1 MRRASAVVPKGRGH
15 RCGDPPDQGLPGLI
29 PDTHFSNRSD
39 YGYPCLYRPGA
50 GDDLRTAKTPT
61 RLSWGAV
68 FAGVVIAV
76 AVQLVLGI
84 LGAGIGLT
92 MVDPVEGTT
101 PGAAGFGIG
110 AGIFW
115 LITTVIALGAGGY
128 AAARV
133 AGVHDRFDALVH
145 GLVVWGVTLI
155 LTLYLLTSVVGGII
169 GGAFR
174 TVGAVA
180 GAAGS
185 TVGAAAPAAASVAGI
200 DKQDVRSEAAAY
212 LSDAPNDPAQMTP
225 EQAQTAIAKELPAM
239 ARGGAEGQQ
248 AEARVVDI
256 VAAQRKISREQ
267 AQAQV
272 TRAKQQFVQA
282 KDKTVETRRSR
293 PTRRRALPPA
303 PRSCSCSR
311 C

>member
-1 MRRASAVVPKGRGH
+1 MAINVTN
-15 RCGDPPDQGLPGLI
+15 GLAPIDETRVGK
-29 PDTHFSNRSD
+29 
-39 YGYPCLYRPGA
+39 
-50 GDDLRTAKTPT
+50 TAT

-68 FAGVVIAV
+68 LAGVVIAI

-110 AGIFW
+110 AGIYW

-133 AGVHDRFDALVH
+133 AGVQERFDALVH

-155 LTLYLLTSVVGGII
+155 LTLYLLTSAVGGII

-180 GAAGS
+180 GTAGS
-185 TVGAAAPAAASVAGI
+185 AVGAAASVAPVAASAAGV
-200 DKQDVRSEAAAY
+200 DGQDVKEAARDVRSEAAAY

-225 EQAQTAIAKELPAM
+225 EQAQAEIAKQLPAL

-248 AEARVVDI
+248 AESRIVDV
-256 VAAQRKISREQ
+256 VAAQRKISRPE

-272 TRAKQQFVQA
+272 TRAKAQFVQTKNETIATA
-282 KDKTVETRRSR
+282 KSATDKAAGAAAGTSFVLVIALLIGAAAAGFGATAA
-293 PTRRRALPPA
+293 TRRRL
-303 PRSCSCSR
+303 R
-311 C
+311 

>member
-1 MRRASAVVPKGRGH
+1 MVSNVTNGVLPIDEVRA
-15 RCGDPPDQGLPGLI
+15 
-29 PDTHFSNRSD
+29 
-39 YGYPCLYRPGA
+39 
-50 GDDLRTAKTPT
+50 AKMPT
-61 RLSWGAV
+61 RLSWGAI

-84 LGAGIGLT
+84 LGTGIGLT

-110 AGIFW
+110 AGIYW
-115 LITTVIALGAGGY
+115 LITTIVALGAGGY

-155 LTLYLLTSVVGGII
+155 LTLYLLTSAVGGII

-185 TVGAAAPAAASVAGI
+185 SVGAVAPKVASVAGV
-200 DKQDVRSEAAAY
+200 DESDVRNEAAAY
-212 LSDAPNDPAQMTP
+212 LSDAPSDPAQMTP
-225 EQAQTAIAKELPAM
+225 EQAQKEIAKQLPAL
-239 ARGGAEGQQ
+239 ARGGNEGREAEG
-248 AEARVVDI
+248 RIVDI
-256 VAAQRKISREQ
+256 VAAQRNIPRAE

-272 TRAKQQFVQA
+272 TRAKQQFVQSKDNAVATA
-282 KDKTVETRRSR
+282 KSATDAAAGAAAGTSFVIVLALLIGAVAASIGATTATRRTIR
-293 PTRRRALPPA
+293 
-303 PRSCSCSR
+303 
-311 C
+311 

>member
-1 MRRASAVVPKGRGH
+1 MATHAYTGPVP
-15 RCGDPPDQGLPGLI
+15 
-29 PDTHFSNRSD
+29 
-39 YGYPCLYRPGA
+39 

-155 LTLYLLTSVVGGII
+155 LTLYLLTSVAGGII

-239 ARGGAEGQQ
+239 ARGGADGQQ

-282 KDKTVETRRSR
+282 KDKTVETAKVATDKAAGAAAGTSFMLVLALLIGAGAAGFGATAA
-293 PTRRRALPPA
+293 TRRKLR
-303 PRSCSCSR
+303 
-311 C
+311 

>member
-1 MRRASAVVPKGRGH
+1 MATHAYTGPVP
-15 RCGDPPDQGLPGLI
+15 
-29 PDTHFSNRSD
+29 
-39 YGYPCLYRPGA
+39 

-155 LTLYLLTSVVGGII
+155 LTLYLLTSAVGGII

-180 GAAGS
+180 GTAGS
-185 TVGAAAPAAASVAGI
+185 AVGAAASVAGI

-239 ARGGAEGQQ
+239 ARGGADGQQ

-282 KDKTVETRRSR
+282 KDKTVETAKVATDKAAGAAAGTSFMLVLALLIGAGAAGFGATAA
-293 PTRRRALPPA
+293 TRRKLR
-303 PRSCSCSR
+303 
-311 C
+311 

>member
-1 MRRASAVVPKGRGH
+1 MATTIETGVMPV
-15 RCGDPPDQGLPGLI
+15 DPAHVG
-29 PDTHFSNRSD
+29 
-39 YGYPCLYRPGA
+39 
-50 GDDLRTAKTPT
+50 KTPT
-61 RLSWGAV
+61 RLSWGAI

-110 AGIFW
+110 AGLYW
-115 LITTVIALGAGGY
+115 LVTTVVALGAGGY
-128 AAARV
+128 AASRV
-133 AGVHDRFDALVH
+133 AGVHERFDALVH

-155 LTLYLLTSVVGGII
+155 LTLYLLTSAVGGII

-180 GAAGS
+180 GAAGT
-185 TVGAAAPAAASVAGI
+185 TVGAAAPKAASIAGI
-200 DKQDVRSEAAAY
+200 DETDVRSEAAAY
-212 LSDAPNDPAQMTP
+212 LSDVPSDPAQMTP
-225 EQAQTAIAKELPAM
+225 EQAQKEIAKQLPAL

-248 AEARVVDI
+248 AESRIVDI
-256 VAAQRKISREQ
+256 VAAQRKISRPE

-272 TRAKQQFVQA
+272 TRAEQQFVRTKNQA
-282 KDKTVETRRSR
+282 IATAKSATDSAAGAAAGTSFVLVLALIVGAAAAGFGATAA
-293 PTRRRALPPA
+293 TRRRL
-303 PRSCSCSR
+303 R
-311 C
+311 

>member
-1 MRRASAVVPKGRGH
+1 MVTNLTNGVSPIEEVRA
-15 RCGDPPDQGLPGLI
+15 
-29 PDTHFSNRSD
+29 
-39 YGYPCLYRPGA
+39 
-50 GDDLRTAKTPT
+50 AKMPT
-61 RLSWGAV
+61 RLSWGAI

-84 LGAGIGLT
+84 LGTGIGLT

-110 AGIFW
+110 AGIYW
-115 LITTVIALGAGGY
+115 LITTIVALGAGGY

-155 LTLYLLTSVVGGII
+155 LTLYLLTSAVGGII

-185 TVGAAAPAAASVAGI
+185 SVGAVAPKVASVAGV
-200 DKQDVRSEAAAY
+200 DESDVRSEAAAY
-212 LSDAPNDPAQMTP
+212 LSDAPSDPAQMTP
-225 EQAQTAIAKELPAM
+225 EQAQKEVAKQLPAL
-239 ARGGAEGQQ
+239 ARGGNEGREAEG
-248 AEARVVDI
+248 RIVDI
-256 VAAQRKISREQ
+256 VAAQRNIPRAE

-272 TRAKQQFVQA
+272 TRAKQQFVQSKDNAVATA
-282 KDKTVETRRSR
+282 KSATDTAAGAAAGTSFVIVLALLIGAVAASIGATTATRRTIR
-293 PTRRRALPPA
+293 
-303 PRSCSCSR
+303 
-311 C
+311 

>member
-1 MRRASAVVPKGRGH
+1 MVTNVTN
-15 RCGDPPDQGLPGLI
+15 GLAPIGE
-29 PDTHFSNRSD
+29 THV
-39 YGYPCLYRPGA
+39 GK
-50 GDDLRTAKTPT
+50 TAT

-110 AGIFW
+110 AGIYW
-115 LITTVIALGAGGY
+115 LVTTVIALGAGGY

-133 AGVHDRFDALVH
+133 AGVQERFDGLVH

-155 LTLYLLTSVVGGII
+155 LTLYLLTSAVGGII

-180 GAAGS
+180 GTAGA
-185 TVGAAAPAAASVAGI
+185 TVGAAAPAAASVAGV
-200 DKQDVRSEAAAY
+200 DARDVRSEAAAY
-212 LSDAPNDPAQMTP
+212 LSDAPGDPARMTP
-225 EQAQTAIAKELPAM
+225 EQAQTEIARELPAL
-239 ARGGAEGQQ
+239 ARGGAEGRQ
-248 AEARVVDI
+248 AESRVVDI
-256 VAAQRKISREQ
+256 VAAQRKIGRLE

-272 TRAKQQFVQA
+272 TRAKRRF
-282 KDKTVETRRSR
+282 VETKNETIATAKSATDKAAGAAAGTSFMLVLALLIGAGAAGFGATAA
-293 PTRRRALPPA
+293 TRRRL
-303 PRSCSCSR
+303 R
-311 C
+311 

>member
-1 MRRASAVVPKGRGH
+1 MA
-15 RCGDPPDQGLPGLI
+15 
-29 PDTHFSNRSD
+29 THA
-39 YGYPCLYRPGA
+39 YTGPMP

-239 ARGGAEGQQ
+239 ARGGADGQQ

-282 KDKTVETRRSR
+282 KDKTVETAKVATDKAAGAAAGTSFMLVLALLIGAGAAGFGATAA
-293 PTRRRALPPA
+293 TRRKLR
-303 PRSCSCSR
+303 
-311 C
+311 

>member
-1 MRRASAVVPKGRGH
+1 MATHAYTGPVP
-15 RCGDPPDQGLPGLI
+15 
-29 PDTHFSNRSD
+29 
-39 YGYPCLYRPGA
+39 

-68 FAGVVIAV
+68 VAGVVIAV

-239 ARGGAEGQQ
+239 ARGGADGQQ

-282 KDKTVETRRSR
+282 KDKTVETAKVATDKAAGAAAGTSFMLVLALLIGAGAAGFGATAA
-293 PTRRRALPPA
+293 TRRKLR
-303 PRSCSCSR
+303 
-311 C
+311 

>member
-1 MRRASAVVPKGRGH
+1 MTNRVT
-15 RCGDPPDQGLPGLI
+15 PGYI
-29 PDTHFSNRSD
+29 PGEDA
-39 YGYPCLYRPGA
+39 YLG
-50 GDDLRTAKTPT
+50 KTPT
-61 RLSWGAV
+61 RISWGAI

-110 AGIFW
+110 ACIYW
-115 LITTVIALGAGGY
+115 LITTIVALGAGGY

-133 AGVHDRFDALVH
+133 AGVHERFDALVH

-155 LTLYLLTSVVGGII
+155 LTLYLLTSAVGGII

-180 GAAGS
+180 GAAGT
-185 TVGAAAPAAASVAGI
+185 TVGAAAPQAASIAGI
-200 DKQDVRSEAAAY
+200 DARDVREEAAEY
-212 LSDAPNDPAQMTP
+212 LSDAPSDPALMTP
-225 EQAQTAIAKELPAM
+225 EQAQKEIAKQLPAL
-239 ARGGAEGQQ
+239 ARGGEEGAQAEG
-248 AEARVVDI
+248 RIVTI
-256 VAAQRKISREQ
+256 VAAQRKISRPE

-272 TRAKQQFVQA
+272 TRAKQQFAQTKNDTIETA
-282 KDKTVETRRSR
+282 KSATDSAAGAAAGTSFVLVLALLVGAAASGVGATAA
-293 PTRRRALPPA
+293 TRRRV
-303 PRSCSCSR
+303 R
-311 C
+311 